1 MPKGTK
7 GLKGKRLPPTLPHLH
22 NTAARLSDSDAIDD
36 DADDDDEDENSDN
49 NGNNDDDDHSSGSDS
64 NSDDQRKRVLARALG
79 AKRRRTVSG
88 KRAKKT
94 MPVTTPAS
102 ADINTGV
109 AAAGIAAN
117 GSPVVLSN
125 QLEQRAALY
134 DVFNS
139 DGSSLSDP
147 AVGDEDDEEDG
158 DDSDRQGMLSIPYHP
173 AGAGKGKRKPPG
185 ILAAGKGL
193 AAKLPRSIAPN
204 ASRRN
209 SATTPK
215 GVLGQ
220 PDPPPRA
227 KKPPK
232 TNTTISTELYCIC
245 RKPWDGKQFMIECD
259 MCREWFHGKCVGV
272 RSTKKN
278 MPETYHCAVCKPP
291 DLDAPD
297 PPVPPP
303 PKMTKKAAAAIAK
316 AAKAAAR
323 EAKEAAKEAAR
334 AAKAAKAA
342 AKVKGGGKPPKKAAS
357 KRFPDSVVVVS
368 SSSAAA
374 ADPSAVSD
382 DDICVLCEGECTC
395 NVVAAIAVS
404 ETAPPV
410 EVPVEAVPVVLEEP
424 PQKAI
429 RKIKIA
435 KPAADSKES
444 KRKHK
449 PRTAAK
455 GKKGKGNEDEGALIA
470 AASGI
475 PAVMDE
481 AGEQPQMELV
491 LEVKI
496 EPVPVSDPDQHFF
509 SSDDDQRDSDAMDV
523 DEDGGD
529 DETAAH
535 MFAENRD
542 AGSVFTRE
550 NDAEEEIFK
559 MEYQVTMDTDQ
570 RILGWSDS
578 DDDEDEEEEEVSD
591 SSASSQSSSSG
602 DTDASDEDEHEG
614 DDADEEDDAESDSEA
629 VKVETVG
636 AAASNAFPDDP
647 LVSAL
652 LSDALLVP
660 TGPGEEMDMQA
671 FLGLDMGGL
680 DPLADFASDLM
691 NPDLDLF
698 GDVANSLDMPG
709 IPTAVCLPVS
719 SSAASQS
726 QTPTSVSPS
735 TEPAAAQAA
744 ADQLPVNVGP
754 ATISFDIKKTD
765 IGPNGEI
772 VTTVRKMTFPLNG
785 EQRQGLARDGG
796 KIGTKRKGSHVLSPG
811 ISTGTGPTAA
821 SRKVALGRASM
832 ISQGISKGKGKIALP
847 VTGGTLSTPAT
858 MQRSHSVQPIQSYQR
873 QQQQQSTSAHASI
886 TGALARPNPTLASI
900 PTMSKADL
908 QKLIES
914 ITLNSKQKTAAA
926 GTSAGSPA
934 ATLVGG
940 AGSSGSGP
948 QPQPQ
953 SQSQPQQPAPQKPPQ
968 PTNRQIAQ
976 QAPQQTSQPVQQTAQ
991 PPPQQAPP
999 LASSL
1004 PLSSTTAS
1012 SQTAAALAAA
1022 TATLLNQSLFRS
1034 GFPGAAA
1041 SGVSSIMSNAV
1052 MAALASSLSN
1062 TGSSFGPGPS
1072 STLSSH
1078 LPTSSQPQ
1086 PRPGTSS
1093 LPGSASTTSTAPTS
1107 TGGGGAT
1114 KPLQP
1119 FFSFD
1124 FPKTVEELT
1133 KLFSSPNVAAA
1144 AAAYAASV
1152 ANSNNANS
1160 LLASASAAKLKSS
1173 GAGAGGATAPL
1184 TSARPPPP
1192 ATIGVPAPNVLTQA
1206 VLGAGKAV
1214 LPGGASLVPPGQL
1227 KKPVA
1232 AGTRQPQ
1239 QKQIPPRP
1247 AMGPVPSVR
1256 PIAPALTPG
1265 TSAPLRTLQMQPPGP
1280 ITMAPRPVGPPL
1292 YPKPPPAIRPALSPD
1307 ATPKSSAPT
1316 CTAHTAAAPAPSSHS
1331 STLSP
1336 TSAPTSRPLPFV
1348 PNSSAVPATAAPA
1361 LQPGRPE
1368 VPAVTPAAQPLRRP
1382 STQASVPLP
1391 APSQAPPVPPKP
1403 PSPALPAAHAAA
1415 LKQQEEDDKLSDLI
1429 TMDDLLDLD
1438 AASTGGHSSSH
1449 TSNGTPGS
1457 SANGAPSP
1465 TSARRASTDNRW
1477 RHIPIGAFRRRTERS
1492 RRVGDFSGAVRE
1504 SARNWNETL
1513 AVGLVLPPPPLLPS
1527 APSAS
1532 AIQQRLMMGGGAM
1545 SSSSS
1550 SSTAATP
1557 MAHSPSGAGEG
1568 AMMLGDDW
1576 DFGVGGGG
1584 AGGGGGG
1591 GNLSMA
1597 SSAAVKRE
1605 GNAARPRPDEAAALR
1620 KAKRRKKK

>member
-7 GLKGKRLPPTLPHLH
+7 GLKGKRLPPTLQHLH
-22 NTAARLSDSDAIDD
+22 NTPARLSDSDANDD

-49 NGNNDDDDHSSGSDS
+49 NDRNDDDHSSGSDS

-94 MPVTTPAS
+94 MPV
-102 ADINTGV
+102 
-109 AAAGIAAN
+109 AAAGTAVDAGATAGAAAS
-117 GSPVVLSN
+117 GLSAVSPK
-125 QLEQRAALY
+125 QLDQRAALF

-147 AVGDEDDEEDG
+147 AVGDEDDEEGD
-158 DDSDRQGMLSIPYHP
+158 DDSDRDGTASRPYP
-173 AGAGKGKRKPPG
+173 FAGAGKGKGKPPG
-185 ILAAGKGL
+185 ILVAGKGP
-193 AAKLPRSIAPN
+193 AAKLPRPVAAP
-204 ASRRN
+204 ASRRI
-209 SATTPK
+209 SATTPT
-215 GVLGQ
+215 GVVGQ
-220 PDPPPRA
+220 PGPPPRA

-232 TNTTISTELYCIC
+232 TNTTISNELYCIC

-291 DLDAPD
+291 DPDAPD

-323 EAKEAAKEAAR
+323 EVKEEAKEAAR

-342 AKVKGGGKPPKKAAS
+342 AKVKGGGKPPKKPAS

-368 SSSAAA
+368 TSSATAV
-374 ADPSAVSD
+374 DPTAVSD

-395 NVVAAIAVS
+395 NVVAAVAAS
-404 ETAPPV
+404 ATAPPV
-410 EVPVEAVPVVLEEP
+410 EVPVKAAHVAMEEP
-424 PQKAI
+424 DQKAI
-429 RKIKIA
+429 RKIKA
-435 KPAADSKES
+435 TKPSAEPKEL
-444 KRKHK
+444 KRKPK
-449 PRTAAK
+449 PRTPAK
-455 GKKGKGNEDEGALIA
+455 GKKGKGKLDGEQGALMTA
-470 AASGI
+470 ESGM
-475 PAVMDE
+475 PAVKDE
-481 AGEQPQMELV
+481 TAEAPQMALV

-509 SSDDDQRDSDAMDV
+509 SSDDDQRESDAMDV
-523 DEDGGD
+523 DDDGGN
-529 DETAAH
+529 DETIALAI
-535 MFAENRD
+535 AENRD
-542 AGSVFTRE
+542 GAAVSIRE
-550 NDAEEEIFK
+550 NDEEEEIFK

-578 DDDEDEEEEEVSD
+578 DDDEDEDEDDDASD

-602 DTDASDEDEHEG
+602 DTDASDEEDHEG
-614 DDADEEDDAESDSEA
+614 DDADEEDEAESDSEA
-629 VKVETVG
+629 VKVESAS
-636 AAASNAFPDDP
+636 AAAGDAITDDP

-660 TGPGEEMDMQA
+660 SGPGEEMDMQA
-671 FLGLDMGGL
+671 FLDLDLGGL

-709 IPTAVCLPVS
+709 IPTAVSLPVS
-719 SSAASQS
+719 SSATSQN
-726 QTPTSVSPS
+726 QTPASASSDTG
-735 TEPAAAQAA
+735 PAATQAA
-744 ADQLPVNVGP
+744 TDQSPVNVGP

-796 KIGTKRKGSHVLSPG
+796 KIGTKRKGSHILSPG

-832 ISQGISKGKGKIALP
+832 ISPGITKGKGKIALP
-847 VTGGTLSTPAT
+847 VTAGTLSTSTT
-858 MQRSHSVQPIQSYQR
+858 MQRPLSVQPIQPYQP
-873 QQQQQSTSAHASI
+873 QQQLSASAQAPST
-886 TGALARPNPTLASI
+886 GGLAKPNPTLASI

-914 ITLNSKQKTAAA
+914 ITLNSKQKTAAS
-926 GTSAGSPA
+926 GTSAAGVGTSA
-934 ATLVGG
+934 AALVGTM
-940 AGSSGSGP
+940 GSMGSGP
-948 QPQPQ
+948 QLQP
-953 SQSQPQQPAPQKPPQ
+953 QPQQPAPRKAPQ
-968 PTNRQIAQ
+968 PTSHQTPQ
-976 QAPQQTSQPVQQTAQ
+976 QTPQQTSQSVPQQTLQ
-991 PPPQQAPP
+991 QTPQQPQQQATS

-1004 PLSSTTAS
+1004 PPSSTTAS

-1062 TGSSFGPGPS
+1062 TGSSFGSGPS
-1072 STLSSH
+1072 TTLSSH

-1086 PRPGTSS
+1086 PRPGT
-1093 LPGSASTTSTAPTS
+1093 PAFTGGSSTTSTAPPS
-1107 TGGGGAT
+1107 AAGVGAT

-1160 LLASASAAKLKSS
+1160 LLASASTAKLKSS
-1173 GAGAGGATAPL
+1173 GVAPAPL

-1206 VLGAGKAV
+1206 VLGAGKTV
-1214 LPGGASLVPPGQL
+1214 PPSGVSSLPGGQVN
-1227 KKPVA
+1227 KPAA

-1239 QKQIPPRP
+1239 LKQMPPRLTM
-1247 AMGPVPSVR
+1247 ASVR
-1256 PIAPALTPG
+1256 PIAPASTPG
-1265 TSAPLRTLQMQPPGP
+1265 TSAPLRTLQMQPHGP
-1280 ITMAPRPVGPPL
+1280 TTMAPRRAGPPL
-1292 YPKPPPAIRPALSPD
+1292 YPKPPPAIRPALPPD
-1307 ATPKSSAPT
+1307 AILKSSAPSSA
-1316 CTAHTAAAPAPSSHS
+1316 AHTAAAPAQLSQSRTPLQASAPASRPSPAAA
-1331 STLSP
+1331 LPLVP
-1336 TSAPTSRPLPFV
+1336 TSL
-1348 PNSSAVPATAAPA
+1348 AAPA
-1361 LQPGRPE
+1361 GAPQAASSSQLGRPP
-1368 VPAVTPAAQPLRRP
+1368 VQAATAAAQPLRRP
-1382 STQASVPLP
+1382 SIHAAVSLP
-1391 APSQAPPVPPKP
+1391 GPSQAPPVPQKP

-1438 AASTGGHSSSH
+1438 AASTGGHSSSY
-1449 TSNGTPGS
+1449 TSNGAPGI

-1527 APSAS
+1527 APSA
-1532 AIQQRLMMGGGAM
+1532 IQQHLMGGGAM

-1550 SSTAATP
+1550 SSAATTP
-1557 MAHSPSGAGEG
+1557 MVHSPSGGGEG

-1576 DFGVGGGG
+1576 DFVASAGGGG
-1584 AGGGGGG
+1584 AGGST
-1591 GNLSMA
+1591 LSMA
-1597 SSAAVKRE
+1597 SSVAVKRE
-1605 GNAARPRPDEAAALR
+1605 GNVARPRPDEAAALR